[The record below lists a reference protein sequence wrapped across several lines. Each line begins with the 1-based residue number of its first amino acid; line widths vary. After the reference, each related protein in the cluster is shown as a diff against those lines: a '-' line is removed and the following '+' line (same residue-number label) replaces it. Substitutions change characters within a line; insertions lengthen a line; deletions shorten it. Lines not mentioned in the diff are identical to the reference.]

1 MLIESEIKT
10 ATLGLAD
17 FRPIDKKSK
26 KGKKENESCATN
38 GLWQDIIKSVTPF
51 HTMIIH

>member
-26 KGKKENESCATN
+26 KGKKEIMGKKMKVVQQMAF
-38 GLWQDIIKSVTPF
+38 GKI
-51 HTMIIH
+51 